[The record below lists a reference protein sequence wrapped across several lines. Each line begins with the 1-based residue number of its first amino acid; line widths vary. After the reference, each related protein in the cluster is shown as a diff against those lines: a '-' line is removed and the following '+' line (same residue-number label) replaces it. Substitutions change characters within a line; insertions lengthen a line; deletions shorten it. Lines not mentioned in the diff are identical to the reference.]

1 MSRQTGKGSHHQR
14 RASAIERK
22 ATQHHDFVGDTD
34 AERAEAEFRKHDR
47 QQQEENREVVREMAS
62 ELEAEAGVTRPDGAR
77 GWEIPIRMPRSIDE
91 AKEIARELP
100 DRLREKARER
110 LGKLPEPAQTA
121 LRAAESAAILLLV
134 PVRIGLWLAREA
146 VMLPLSLL
154 RNVRHREA

>member
-22 ATQHHDFVGDTD
+22 ATQHH
-34 AERAEAEFRKHDR
+34 
-47 QQQEENREVVREMAS
+47 REVVREMAS
-62 ELEAEAGVTRPDGAR
+62 ELEAEAGVTRPDGAT
-77 GWEIPIRMPRSIDE
+77 GWEVPFRMPRSIED

-146 VMLPLSLL
+146 VLLPLSLL
-154 RNVRHREA
+154 RNVRRREA

>member
-1 MSRQTGKGSHHQR
+1 MSRQRGKGSHHQR

-22 ATQHHDFVGDTD
+22 ATQHQDFVGDTD
-34 AERAEAEFRKHDR
+34 AERAEAEFRKRDR

-62 ELEAEAGVTRPDGAR
+62 ELEAEAGVAPDGAT
-77 GWEIPIRMPRSIDE
+77 GWEVPFRMPRSIDE

-100 DRLREKARER
+100 DRLREKARDR

-146 VMLPLSLL
+146 VLLPLSLL

>member
-62 ELEAEAGVTRPDGAR
+62 ELAAEAGVARPDGAT
-77 GWEIPIRMPRSIDE
+77 GWEVPFRMPRSIDE

-100 DRLREKARER
+100 DRLREKARDR

-146 VMLPLSLL
+146 LSLPLTLL
-154 RNVRHREA
+154 RNARHREA

>member
-22 ATQHHDFVGDTD
+22 ATQHQDFVGDTD
-34 AERAEAEFRKHDR
+34 AERAEAEFRKRDR

-62 ELEAEAGVTRPDGAR
+62 ELEAEAGVARPDGAT
-77 GWEIPIRMPRSIDE
+77 GWEVPFRMPRSIDE
-91 AKEIARELP
+91 AKEIARDLP
-100 DRLREKARER
+100 DRLREKARDR

-146 VMLPLSLL
+146 LSLPLTLL
-154 RNVRHREA
+154 RNARHREA

>member
-1 MSRQTGKGSHHQR
+1 VSRQTGKGSHHQR

-34 AERAEAEFRKHDR
+34 AERAEAEFRKRDR

-62 ELEAEAGVTRPDGAR
+62 ELEAEAGVTRPDGAT
-77 GWEIPIRMPRSIDE
+77 GWKIPIRMPRSIDE

-154 RNVRHREA
+154 RDVRHREA